1 MRFFAGNLGLALVWM
16 FLTGEFSGTNFVMGV
31 VLGYGV
37 MFLTQRTFA
46 SDRYIQKVNGVIRFL
61 GFFLFELI
69 AANIQVAKMV
79 LRPQLNIKP
88 GIVALP
94 LDVRSDAEI
103 TLLSNL
109 ITLTPGSLSLE
120 LSHNQQILYVHGI
133 YVDDEQEFIRKV
145 KTGLEARTLE
155 ITR

>member
-16 FLTGEFSGTNFVMGV
+16 FLTGEFSGINFMMGV
-31 VLGYGV
+31 ILGYGV

-69 AANIQVAKMV
+69 TANIQVAKMV

-88 GIVALP
+88 GIVAIP

-120 LSHNQQILYVHGI
+120 LSHNQQILFVHGI
-133 YVDDEQEFIRKV
+133 SVDDEQEFVQKIKS
-145 KTGLEARTLE
+145 GLEARTLE

>member
-1 MRFFAGNLGLALVWM
+1 
-16 FLTGEFSGTNFVMGV
+16 
-31 VLGYGV
+31 
-37 MFLTQRTFA
+37 
-46 SDRYIQKVNGVIRFL
+46 
-61 GFFLFELI
+61 
-69 AANIQVAKMV
+69 MV

-88 GIVALP
+88 GIVAIP

-120 LSHNQQILYVHGI
+120 LSHNQQILFVHGI
-133 YVDDEQEFIRKV
+133 SVDDEQEFVQKIKS
-145 KTGLEARTLE
+145 GLEARTLE